1 MLRSYRKTGVTPT
14 ILPIDH
20 DQHNGGSANNLISLV
35 KWIFIVLAAIGIA
48 YTVMND

>member
-20 DQHNGGSANNLISLV
+20 GQHNGGSVNNLICLV
-35 KWIFIVLAAIGIA
+35 KWIFIVLAAIGIV